1 MKRRHLVLSGPAA
14 LAANMMSSF
23 PSRATSPGNVIKF
36 GQSAALTG
44 AQANYGRDI
53 RDGIMAAFTAASAAS
68 ASTGGPRFE
77 LVTLDDGGV
86 RSRCSENVSTLVEGG
101 VSAIVGLT
109 NGVAAEACIPLMNNN
124 QMALL
129 GTASGNMGIRN
140 AASGGGAFHVRAG
153 YDLEYKRMAN
163 YIKDFGMRRIGYVY
177 LRDTSPANLAA
188 MSQALSALSIVP
200 VETIAVDRNATSF
213 SDVSTKLLDAKLDC
227 VLFSVN
233 SGPTATII
241 NEMSTAHYAGL
252 FYASSY
258 AGQDLM
264 DALTTRKQ
272 SCIMSMVV
280 PRPNSGSAN
289 VVSRCRQDLAAL
301 GPDVKLGMTTL
312 EGYIAGRIAVEAA
325 RAALKVGGGE
335 RVSRGRLKES
345 LAALRTD
352 LGGYRVE
359 FAPGVTQGSQYV
371 DLIAIDRYGRL
382 VG

>member
-1 MKRRHLVLSGPAA
+1 MKRRHLVVSGPAT
-14 LAANMMSSF
+14 LAASMFSGL
-23 PSRATSPGNVIKF
+23 PIRAATPGNVIKF
-36 GQSAALTG
+36 GQSAALSG
-44 AQANYGRDI
+44 AQASYGRDI
-53 RDGIMAAFTAASAAS
+53 RDGILAAFAAASAAG

-77 LVTLDDGGV
+77 LVTLDDAG
-86 RSRCSENVSTLVEGG
+86 SKDRCAENVSNLIEGG

-109 NGVAAEACIPLMNNN
+109 NGIGAEACMPLVNNN

-129 GTASGNMGIRN
+129 GTASGNMGLRTG
-140 AASGGGAFHVRAG
+140 AANGSFHVRAG

-163 YIKDFGMRRIGYVY
+163 YVKDFGMSRIGYVY

-188 MSQALSALSIVP
+188 MAQALNNVSVTP
-200 VETIAVDRNATSF
+200 VESIAVDRNASSF
-213 SDVSTKLLDAKLDC
+213 AEVANKLLAAKLDC
-227 VLFSVN
+227 VLLSVN
-233 SGPTATII
+233 SGPTAAII
-241 NEMSTAHYAGL
+241 DQMSQAHYPGL

-264 DALTTRKQ
+264 NALVAKKQ

-280 PRPNSGSAN
+280 PRPNSGSSN
-289 VVSRCRQDLAAL
+289 VVTRCRQDLAAL
-301 GPDVKLGMTTL
+301 SPELKLGMTTL
-312 EGYIAGRIAVEAA
+312 EGYIAGRTAVEAA
-325 RAALKVGGGE
+325 RAALKVGNGE
-335 RVSRGRLKES
+335 RLSRSRLKES

>member
-1 MKRRHLVLSGPAA
+1 MKRRQLVVGSPAFIAAGVLGGWSGSQAA
-14 LAANMMSSF
+14 AG
-23 PSRATSPGNVIKF
+23 PVIKF
-36 GQSAALTG
+36 GQSASLSG
-44 AQANYGRDI
+44 PQAGYGRDI
-53 RDGIMAAFTAASAAS
+53 RDGITAAFAAASAVPGS
-68 ASTGGPRFE
+68 PRFE
-77 LVTLDDGGV
+77 LVSLDDGGV
-86 RSRCSENVSTLVEGG
+86 KDRCIQNVNTLIEGG

-109 NGVAAEACIPLMNNN
+109 NGIAAEACVPLANSN

-129 GTASGNMGIRN
+129 GTASGNMGLRN
-140 AASGGGAFHVRAG
+140 GTAGGVFHVRAG

-177 LRDTSPANLAA
+177 LKDTSPANLAV
-188 MSQALSALSIVP
+188 MTQALNAVSIVP
-200 VETIAVDRNATSF
+200 TVSIAIERNATSLE
-213 SDVSTKLLDAKLDC
+213 DVAHTLMAAKVDI
-227 VLFSVN
+227 VLISAN
-233 SGPTATII
+233 AGPVATII
-241 NEMSTAHYAGL
+241 DHMSAARYPGL

-258 AGQDLM
+258 AGQGLM
-264 DALTTRKQ
+264 DTLSAKKQ

-289 VVSRCRQDLAAL
+289 VVSRAKQDLAAM
-301 GPDVKLGMTTL
+301 GTEAKLGITTL
-312 EGYIAGRIAVEAA
+312 EGYIAGRTAVEAA

-335 RVSRGRLKES
+335 RVSRTRLKES
-345 LAALRTD
+345 ITGLRTD

>member
-1 MKRRHLVLSGPAA
+1 MKRRNLVFAGPAA
-14 LAANMMSSF
+14 LAAGMVGGASYS
-23 PSRATSPGNVIKF
+23 ATPQGGNVIKF
-36 GQSAALTG
+36 GQSASLTG
-44 AQANYGRDI
+44 GQASYGRDI
-53 RDGIMAAFTAASAAS
+53 RDGIIAAFAAASAVPGS
-68 ASTGGPRFE
+68 PRFE

-86 RSRCSENVSTLVEGG
+86 KDRCIQNVSTLVEGG

-109 NGVAAEACIPLMNNN
+109 SGIAAEACVPIANNS
-124 QMALL
+124 QLALL
-129 GTASGNMGIRN
+129 GTASGNMGLRN
-140 AASGGGAFHVRAG
+140 GSASGVFHVRAG

-177 LRDTSPANLAA
+177 LKDTSPANLAV
-188 MSQALSALSIVP
+188 MQQALSSVSIVP
-200 VETIAVDRNATSF
+200 IEAIAIDRAATSF
-213 SDVSTKLLDAKLDC
+213 EDVSAKLLAAKLDC
-227 VLFSVN
+227 VLISAN
-233 SGPTATII
+233 AGPVATII
-241 NEMSTAHYAGL
+241 DQMTTGRYAGL

-258 AGQDLM
+258 AGQGLM
-264 DALTTRKQ
+264 DTLTAKKQ

-289 VVSRCRQDLAAL
+289 VVNRAKLDFAAL
-301 GPDVKLGMTTL
+301 GSEVKLGITTM
-312 EGYIAGRIAVEAA
+312 EGYIAGRTAVEAA
-325 RAALKVGGGE
+325 RVALKVSGGE
-335 RVSRGRLKES
+335 RISRARMKES

>member
-1 MKRRHLVLSGPAA
+1 MKRRQLILSGPAT
-14 LAANMMSSF
+14 LAASMLGSL
-23 PSRATSPGNVIKF
+23 PSKAATPGNVIKF

-53 RDGIMAAFTAASAAS
+53 RDGILAAFAAASAAS
-68 ASTGGPRFE
+68 ASAGGPKFE
-77 LVTLDDGGV
+77 LVTLDDAGLKT
-86 RSRCSENVSTLVEGG
+86 RCTENVSTLIEGG

-109 NGVAAEACIPLMNNN
+109 NGIGAEACMPLVNNN

-129 GTASGNMGIRN
+129 GTASGNMGLRTGG
-140 AASGGGAFHVRAG
+140 AAGAFHVRAG

-163 YIKDFGMRRIGYVY
+163 YVKDFGMRRIGYVY

-188 MSQALSALSIVP
+188 MAQALNSVSIVP

-213 SDVSTKLLDAKLDC
+213 SEVSSKLLDAKLDC
-227 VLFSVN
+227 VLISVN

-241 NEMSTAHYAGL
+241 DQMSKAHYPGL

-264 DALTTRKQ
+264 DALTAKQQ

-301 GPDVKLGMTTL
+301 GPDLKLGMTTL
-312 EGYIAGRIAVEAA
+312 EGYIAGRTAVEAA
-325 RAALKVGGGE
+325 RVALKVGGGE
-335 RVSRGRLKES
+335 RLSRSRLKES
-345 LAALRTD
+345 IAALRTD